1 MNKKIAIAL
10 IALVGIGLYALPQT
24 MALFAGQHS
33 FYNIDPT
40 GNQIP
45 CAKCHGDV
53 KAELDSNVNTE
64 TGTKA
69 PHADM
74 KCEFCH
80 RLQIGQASGDSAFV
94 LLSYTGKAINISTGN
109 QTSVSRLGVFKV
121 SDYEAQLIPN
131 NITYDAAVEL
141 STGRVIEKPPRSG
154 LPVPGRIYMDKNATA
169 GGKLS
174 PLYDTANL
182 NYSATVW
189 AYGTVDSD
197 VINQTSGIGT
207 VKKIVSAKV
216 YPTYEDV
223 LANATTGTFLS
234 KKDTLFTATEAFNPA
249 MVNFANGTSPTDTKM
264 TVLLDG
270 AGSRTV
276 NAGSRYHAASL
287 VACMDCH
294 AGASPQPGHETAR
307 LGMTNPDDE
316 TFCYRCHYGTEEP
329 AVLINGTN
337 YSHLRT
343 YELDAGGFGSGVTNN
358 GADTGEA
365 EVHKQF
371 TLNAPDIPQVGMFGG
386 RFTPANNAAC
396 IACHTHVDAE
406 ITYQRP
412 TTIQFTANAG
422 TDGNWTVNGY
432 GASVNPSIVNQGDN
446 PADPIVGTGGSST
459 G

>member
-1 MNKKIAIAL
+1 MNKKMAIAL

-33 FYNIDPT
+33 FYNIDAT

-45 CAKCHGDV
+45 CEKCHGDV
-53 KAELDSNVNTE
+53 KAELDSNVNTV

-80 RLQIGQASGDSAFV
+80 RLQIGQSSGDSAFA
-94 LLSYTGKAINISTGN
+94 LLTYTGTAKNSTGAN
-109 QTSVSRLGVFKV
+109 KTVSRLGVFKV

-131 NITYDAAVEL
+131 NITYFGATEL
-141 STGRVIEKPPRSG
+141 STGRVIAKNSSRS
-154 LPVPGRIYMDKNATA
+154 PCQPGDTCTNANATA

-189 AYGTVDSD
+189 VYGTTDSD

-223 LANATTGTFLS
+223 PANVTAGTFVS

-249 MVNFANGTSPTDTKM
+249 MVSFTTASVDAKGM

-270 AGSRTV
+270 AGSRTA

-294 AGASPQPGHETAR
+294 AGSSPQPGHETAR
-307 LGMTNPDDE
+307 LGMTNPEDE
-316 TFCYRCHYGTEEP
+316 TFCKRCHYGTEEA
-329 AVLINGTN
+329 AVDVNGTN
-337 YSHLRT
+337 VSHLRT
-343 YELDAGGFGSGVTNN
+343 YELDAGGFGATNN

-371 TLNAPDIPQVGMFGG
+371 TLNAPDTPEVGMFGG
-386 RFTPANNAAC
+386 RYTPANNAAC
-396 IACHTHVDAE
+396 IACHTHVDTE
-406 ITYQRP
+406 ITYHRQNVV
-412 TTIQFTANAG
+412 QFTADAG
-422 TDGNWTVNGY
+422 IDGNWSVDGY
-432 GASVNPSIVNQGDN
+432 AAALNVSAVNQGDN
-446 PADPIVGTGGSST
+446 PSDPVIGTGGVST